1 MAEWK
6 RICCAIDFSD
16 SSHFALS
23 EAADLTRRFDGELTL
38 FHAYE
43 LPEAGAGDVLAS
55 PPAIFERASRET
67 KDALER
73 WRAEA
78 ESIAGR
84 PVQTTVQVGD
94 ASAELVRFALEGGFD
109 LVVVGTHGHK
119 GFQRMMLGSVAE
131 RVVRR
136 AACPVLVVRRSSPG
150 RGGGK

>member
-78 ESIAGR
+78 ESIARSRR
-84 PVQTTVQVGD
+84 PSRWATPARSWC
-94 ASAELVRFALEGGFD
+94 ASRSKAASTWWSLERT
-109 LVVVGTHGHK
+109 GT
-119 GFQRMMLGSVAE
+119 RD
-131 RVVRR
+131 
-136 AACPVLVVRRSSPG
+136 SSG
-150 RGGGK
+150 